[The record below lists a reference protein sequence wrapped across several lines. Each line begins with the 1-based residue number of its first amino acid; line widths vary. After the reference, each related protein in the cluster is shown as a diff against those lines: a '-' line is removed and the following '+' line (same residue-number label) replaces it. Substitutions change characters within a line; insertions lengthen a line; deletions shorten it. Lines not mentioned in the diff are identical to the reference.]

1 MPRVRAFLFVA
12 IVVAEG
18 LACAG
23 QAQDS
28 QPSLGD
34 VARQSRQQKQKSTQ
48 AAPEK
53 APESKP
59 ASVPGAPAKSGPAAK
74 TAKKVV
80 TNDEIPEHVG
90 PTSTR
95 PQQTTYV
102 PDYQQPSYGDGK
114 IPADFWRNRIQAQ
127 KDAIASL
134 KSNIDSALASLRYAG
149 GNCISNCVE
158 WNLRQEHK
166 QQQIEAMKMQLEQ
179 TQQQLE
185 EMQEMARKQGYGSS
199 VYDP

>member
-1 MPRVRAFLFVA
+1 MVRLRELLFLPAVVA
-12 IVVAEG
+12 IG
-18 LACAG
+18 LACA
-23 QAQDS
+23 QTQDS

-34 VARQSRQQKQKSTQ
+34 VARQTRLQKEKTAQ
-48 AAPEK
+48 AAQGKDPG
-53 APESKP
+53 SRP
-59 ASVPGAPAKSGPAAK
+59 ASVPGTPEKSAPAPK

-80 TNDEIPEHVG
+80 TNDEIPEHIG

-95 PQQTTYV
+95 PQA
-102 PDYQQPSYGDGK
+102 PRSIPEYQPAYYGDGK
-114 IPADFWRNRIQAQ
+114 IPAEYWRNRIQAQ

-134 KSNIDSALASLRYAG
+134 KSSIDSALASIRYAG

-158 WNLRQEHK
+158 WNIRQEHK
-166 QQQIEAMKMQLEQ
+166 QQEIESMKMQLEEGQ
-179 TQQQLE
+179 KQLE